1 MNTPVKAISDNSSY
15 ADKLI
20 KLIPGEVVLAYLA
33 IENFIPK
40 DDPTAKWVE
49 VVVSLVLLFVAI
61 PLYLVKSMDVKRTR
75 QVALTMGSFL
85 VWLYTLGG
93 PFELWAASTG
103 VGFYVPYIGSV
114 ALVLWTTLIPHAF
127 KTKVPQKKQA
137 EPELA

>member
-1 MNTPVKAISDNSSY
+1 MNTPVKAISDNSGY

-40 DDPTAKWVE
+40 DHPTAKWVIL
-49 VVVSLVLLFVAI
+49 VVSLVLLVVAI
-61 PLYLVKSMDVKRTR
+61 PLYLVKSEVKRTR
-75 QVALTMGSFL
+75 QVTLTMASF
-85 VWLYTLGG
+85 VIWLYTLGG
-93 PFELWAASTG
+93 PFEVWAAATG
-103 VGFYVPYIGSV
+103 IGFHVPYIGSV

-137 EPELA
+137 EAVPA